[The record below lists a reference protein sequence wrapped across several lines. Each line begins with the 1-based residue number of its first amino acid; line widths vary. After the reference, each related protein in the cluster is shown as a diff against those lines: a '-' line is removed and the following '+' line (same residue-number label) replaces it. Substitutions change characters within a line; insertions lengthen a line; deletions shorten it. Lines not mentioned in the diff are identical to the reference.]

1 MQNVTDFF
9 TSVSV
14 FFNTPT
20 GFAILWTAIVGF
32 IIYLASKYN
41 PFVEAWRKYEGSI
54 IAGIRFAEK
63 SIDDST
69 ENKSLAKLDA
79 ALKYVIKA
87 YEDANS
93 GKSPSQTLINAF
105 KEGIQIKHDQM
116 ERVGT
121 LPKATKT
128 KVVGLLLVCSVAFAV
143 AGCGVPAGK
152 DISSGI
158 GGGNSIKLDNSNN
171 NVIVLTDG
179 ELEPEKVVEKAGK
192 IIVPDVPLP
201 QIIPNPAADD
211 VESEDVDEEKTD
223 SAQ

>member
-93 GKSPSQTLINAF
+93 GKSPSETLINAF

-128 KVVGLLLVCSVAFAV
+128 TVIGLLLICSIAFAV
-143 AGCGVPAGK
+143 AGCGVPMGK
-152 DISSGI
+152 DISSGAA
-158 GGGNSIKLDNSNN
+158 GGNSIKLDKSCN

-179 ELEPEKVVEKAGK
+179 QLNPADVIEKAGK
-192 IIVPDVPLP
+192 IIIPIAPLP
-201 QIIPNPAADD
+201 QTIEIKAAESASPPATND
-211 VESEDVDEEKTD
+211 KT
-223 SAQ
+223 QE

>member
-9 TSVSV
+9 TSVSA

-41 PFVEAWRKYEGSI
+41 PFVEVWKKYEGSI

-63 SIDDST
+63 SIDDSS

-87 YEDANS
+87 YESANK
-93 GKSPSQTLINAF
+93 GKSPSETLINAF

-128 KVVGLLLVCSVAFAV
+128 KVFGLILLCSVTFAV
-143 AGCGVPAGK
+143 AGCGVPVGK

-179 ELEPEKVVEKAGK
+179 ELKPENVVEKAGD

-201 QIIPNPAADD
+201 QVNEDNATGDAESNDD
-211 VESEDVDEEKTD
+211 AVEGG
-223 SAQ
+223 